1 MYAITSVERI
11 NAIIDP
17 LIFAAKIEADKDN
30 RDAEARKNAAT
41 VIAILTLTCNVGG
54 CEQQHKLRYRGY
66 QWWWW

>member
-1 MYAITSVERI
+1 MYARTSVERI

-41 VIAILTLTCNVGG
+41 AIAILTVTC
-54 CEQQHKLRYRGY
+54 K
-66 QWWWW
+66 